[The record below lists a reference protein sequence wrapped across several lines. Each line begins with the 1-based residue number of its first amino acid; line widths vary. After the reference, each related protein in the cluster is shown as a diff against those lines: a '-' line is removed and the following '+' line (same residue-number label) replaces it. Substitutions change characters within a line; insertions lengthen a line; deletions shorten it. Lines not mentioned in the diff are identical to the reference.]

1 MVSGEFP
8 PGFIYGPNVVLKEPL
23 TKPVFKN
30 AEVLYNAE
38 GAMRQKIAENGD
50 RMRYNGEKGRE
61 YPVTYDSEVNDRYCQ
76 FMLIRGELHEVLRVM
91 KRSKWTCH
99 FTDHRPCGWRRV
111 RCVQAETG
119 RQAYYEGPPHREKL
133 VMKITHRGHFFYY
146 EGERRDERL
155 VRMWCP
161 AGGVHN
167 NKHDHLAFY
176 EGGNKQEHLVRQ
188 EWANG
193 DVTLFTGKRGKECKT
208 SRVFATGTVQTYEGE
223 PKHERLA
230 KEVKKN
236 GLTYW
241 FMGERGHERRVREEH
256 PSGMIRLLKG
266 SKGTEYVTTEITF
279 PESGECN
286 VTQYSVELASESPQ
300 NRQTSRKRRVLLA
313 DGSMLLYPGFDE
325 VPAGNASGAA
335 THPRRLITHEGH
347 LLKRTDHT
355 FPWKR
360 VQEDQFVG
368 SMGLEQRKRLKTAA
382 GEMWSAMETLAEA
395 GSVNENALVAMGDH
409 FKQLNAELDE

>member
-8 PGFIYGPNVVLKEPL
+8 PGFIYGPNVGPR
-23 TKPVFKN
+23 PPFKQ
-30 AEVLYNAE
+30 AEALYNAE
-38 GAMRQKIAENGD
+38 GALRQKIAANGD
-50 RMRYNGEKGRE
+50 TIRYSGDKGSE
-61 YPVTYDSEVNDRYCQ
+61 IQVSYDSDARDVYSRY
-76 FMLIRGELHEVLRVM
+76 MLIRGELHEVLREL
-91 KRSKWTCH
+91 KRTKWTCH

-111 RCVQAETG
+111 RCAQAESG
-119 RQAYYEGPPHREKL
+119 RQAYYEGQPHKEKL
-133 VMKITHRGHFFYY
+133 VMKITQRGHFFYY
-146 EGERRDERL
+146 EGERKDERL

-161 AGGVHN
+161 SGGIHN

-176 EGGNKQEHLVRQ
+176 EGGHKQERLVRQ

-193 DVTLFTGKRGKECKT
+193 DVTHFDGERGKECKT

-223 PKHERLA
+223 AKHERLV

-236 GLTYW
+236 GLTYR
-241 FMGERGHERRVREEH
+241 FMGERGYERRVREEYPH
-256 PSGMIRLLKG
+256 GMIRLLKG
-266 SKGTEYVTTEITF
+266 PKGNEYITTEIDF
-279 PESGECN
+279 PESGECR

-300 NRQTSRKRRVLLA
+300 NRQTSRKRRVLIA

-325 VPAGNASGAA
+325 VEAGNTLGAA
-335 THPRRLITHEGH
+335 HHSRRLITPEGH